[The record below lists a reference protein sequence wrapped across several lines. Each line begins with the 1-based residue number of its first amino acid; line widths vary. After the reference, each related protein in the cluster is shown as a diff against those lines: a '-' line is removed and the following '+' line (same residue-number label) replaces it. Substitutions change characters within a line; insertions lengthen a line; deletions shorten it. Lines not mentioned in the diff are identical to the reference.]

1 MGFFKKNPVVLVV
14 IPLIIGSHMGWS
26 ALQNDTRFVT
36 EAEKKGQP
44 IFIVSNIYVII
55 HLYRNG
61 VRFLLL
67 VSY

>member
-1 MGFFKKNPVVLVV
+1 
-14 IPLIIGSHMGWS
+14 MGWS